1 MTKRYGLFNKGP
13 FSSSHENGFS
23 KGDKMNGGKLWGEIE
38 DFLYDYDDGKN
49 YCDTY
54 IDVKYNTTAIT
65 AFLESKIEEIKN
77 ERAR

>member
-1 MTKRYGLFNKGP
+1 
-13 FSSSHENGFS
+13 
-23 KGDKMNGGKLWGEIE
+23 MNGEKLWEEIE

-54 IDVKYNTTAIT
+54 IDVKYNTTAVT

-77 ERAR
+77 GKEKR